1 MCFFTLGA
9 SRVSTIS
16 FSGVNMSSSFTGLY
30 SAETTSSGYA
40 FSSCSSSRP
49 SNLRL
54 QQDKLEQL
62 GVSFRF
68 SSSRPKTGS
77 SSGYSSLGGASNSSS
92 SSGYYSFGGTSAT
105 SSSFSSSCLTSNSS
119 STIFSSVAIGSLQ
132 VKVLLQVMAWEAIFP

>member
-1 MCFFTLGA
+1 VCFFTLGA

-40 FSSCSSSRP
+40 FYSCSSSRP
-49 SNLRL
+49 I
-54 QQDKLEQL
+54 
-62 GVSFRF
+62 
-68 SSSRPKTGS
+68 TGS